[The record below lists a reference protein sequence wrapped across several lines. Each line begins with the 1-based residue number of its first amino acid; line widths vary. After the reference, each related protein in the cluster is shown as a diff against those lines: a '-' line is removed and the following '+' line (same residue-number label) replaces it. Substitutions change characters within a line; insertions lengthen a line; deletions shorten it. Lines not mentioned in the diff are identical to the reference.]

1 MNRLPLVALFV
12 LTLTLIAAPTLAAAD
27 ETPAQYQQLLD
38 TRGPAI
44 VHIKFILKI
53 NMGGEDR
60 QQEAEA
66 PGVIIDPQGLVLAS
80 STHMGG
86 ISKLLAGRG
95 ANVSATP
102 TDIKVFIGDD
112 TEGLE
117 ATLQARDSD
126 LDLAWVKI
134 KDLKDRKLEAV
145 DFTKGRDPVLGEI
158 IRSLRPMPRYFD
170 RALVVGE
177 SRIGAM
183 IHKPRDLYLGTNP
196 VAPMFGL
203 PVFAADGTVV
213 GFSVLQIPEDGGPA
227 AGRFQDATNMILPA
241 TKVAKATA
249 LAREMKPLEEP
260 KDEVKAEPAQAHAKP
275 ETLPQNKPAEDG
287 VAVEP
292 QP

>member
-1 MNRLPLVALFV
+1 MTRFPSILLLACAL
-12 LTLTLIAAPTLAAAD
+12 LAAPCGMPTHAMAD
-27 ETPAQYQQLLD
+27 ETPAQYQQLLE

-66 PGVIIDPQGLVLAS
+66 PGVIVNAEGLVLAS

-86 ISKLLAGRG
+86 ISKLLGDRG

-112 TEGLE
+112 AEGLP
-117 ATLQARDSD
+117 AVLLARDSD

-134 KDLKDRKLEAV
+134 KDIKGQELTTV
-145 DFTKGRDPVLGEI
+145 DFAKGRDPVLGET

-183 IHKPRDLYLGTNP
+183 IHKPRDLYVGITP

-203 PVFAADGTVV
+203 PVFAADGTVI
-213 GFSVLQIPEDGGPA
+213 GFSVLQIPEDAGPA
-227 AGRFQDATNMILPA
+227 AGRFQDATNLILPA
-241 TKVAKATA
+241 SKVAKATA
-249 LAREMKPLEEP
+249 LAREMTPPPEP
-260 KDEVKAEPAQAHAKP
+260 PAAPSP
-275 ETLPQNKPAEDG
+275 ESPDAQSTPEATQ
-287 VAVEP
+287 P
-292 QP
+292 QPAAP